1 MKNRMGTEPLR
12 QSRSEANKRDV
23 VRILIFAEDQKR
35 LTQLCLTLDS
45 PSYICIG
52 ARSISEAREALDYA
66 DLLTIILPVTGVES
80 FDLVREIRRRPGK
93 RDLPILLVC
102 DQNPAALLAQSGYSI
117 HWADVLVVSTPK
129 EEGLRSKIDY
139 FYEQRRQNIR
149 MVEQAAQLESE
160 RRFHL
165 LVESLP
171 EPIWISSSAGEIIYF
186 NARLRQVLGEIS
198 RTQWHEILHPED
210 RLRVEDAWLESLNT
224 GQLFESQLRFRDRQ
238 GQFRWF
244 LVRAAPIRSDSGEI
258 IQWFGT
264 CTDIHEKAVEC
275 SKFEHFLDS
284 LVENLPEMVF
294 VKDAKELR
302 FIRVNRAGE
311 QVMGFREEE
320 MLGKN
325 DYDFFPKDQADFFV
339 GKDRAVLASGKL
351 LDITEEP
358 IDTSKGR
365 KYLHTKK
372 IPLLGEDG
380 KPEYLLGIS
389 QNITEEKRNKEAL
402 KHAYDGL
409 EKRVQERTQELARA
423 NEQLRDKGEMLHA
436 IIDHLSDG
444 ILLLDPQ
451 WKYIYLN
458 EAGGS
463 LLGISGGAIAP
474 EGRIFEKG
482 IEITD
487 EEGKPVPVE
496 LLPGRQVLAG
506 ARNPK
511 PVVVKLRFRN
521 PHRECWVMISAAP
534 VLDERG
540 LLTHAVVIL
549 KDFTERKRL
558 EDQQRILAQ
567 AGPTLASSLD
577 YDLTLKRIA
586 ELMVPNVADWVYINL
601 MDRDGIPRT
610 AVTHHWKPA
619 YLKKVEEIR
628 RKYPRD
634 WDAVI
639 ADPRVF
645 KTGKSEFYPE
655 LNEEILTV
663 GYRSPERARAIMEN
677 FDPKSAMVVAIHGAS
692 RVLGVMTL
700 VSAESGRSYDE
711 ADLKFAE
718 ELASRAGLAI
728 ENAILYKKTGEAV
741 ALRDEFLTIASH
753 ELKTPITSLKLQL
766 QMVRRRIK
774 SDTGAPPSR
783 EFIEKSFD
791 VAITQ
796 VGRLTTLVEDL
807 LDVSRMRAGKLGLNL
822 ESVNVSEMLHEIV
835 ERYRSHFES
844 TKTPLSVK
852 IQPGILA
859 QWDRS
864 RIEQVIVNLISNA
877 LKYAPGKEVSIDL
890 RTQLSRAMITIED
903 HGPGVRKTEQDRIFE
918 RFERAVSARNVS
930 GLGLGLF
937 ISKGIIHSHRG
948 EIWIESEP
956 GHGAKFTVAI
966 PLFPAGVQPT

>member
-1 MKNRMGTEPLR
+1 MMSGMGSEALRKNRPEDH
-12 QSRSEANKRDV
+12 KKDV
-23 VRILIFAEDQKR
+23 VRILIFAEDQQR
-35 LTQLCLTLDS
+35 LTRLCLILDA

-52 ARSISEAREALDYA
+52 ARSLSEARGALEYE
-66 DLLTIILPVTGVES
+66 DLLAVVLPVTSAKS
-80 FDLVREIRRRPGK
+80 FDLVREIRRRPG
-93 RDLPILLVC
+93 RREFPILLVC
-102 DQNPAALLAQSGYSI
+102 DENPAPLLAESGYSI
-117 HWADVLVVSTPK
+117 HWADVLVVHTRE

-139 FYEQRRQNIR
+139 FYEQRHQNIR

-171 EPIWISSSAGEIIYF
+171 ELIWTSSSGGEITYF
-186 NARLRQVLGEIS
+186 NERLREVLGDLSQTHWYEL
-198 RTQWHEILHPED
+198 LHQED
-210 RLRVEDAWLESLNT
+210 RLRVEGAWLESVYT

-238 GQFRWF
+238 GHFRWF
-244 LVRAAPIRSDSGEI
+244 LVRAAPIRNESGAI

-275 SKFEHFLDS
+275 SKSERFLNS

-294 VKDAKELR
+294 VKDAKDLR
-302 FIRVNRAGE
+302 FIRVNRTGQ

-339 GKDRAVLASGKL
+339 AKDRAVLASGKL

-358 IDTSKGR
+358 IDTLKGR

-372 IPLLGEDG
+372 IPLFGEDG

-389 QNITEEKRNKEAL
+389 QNITEEKRTKEAL
-402 KHAYDGL
+402 KHAYDDL

-423 NEQLRDKGEMLHA
+423 NGQLRDKGEMLHA
-436 IIDHLSDG
+436 IINNLSDG
-444 ILLLDPQ
+444 VLLIDPQ

-458 EAGGS
+458 EAGGAI
-463 LLGISGGAIAP
+463 LGIPAGTIAH
-474 EGRIFEKG
+474 EGRIFVKG

-487 EEGKPVPVE
+487 EEGKPIPVE

-506 ARNPK
+506 AVNPK
-511 PVVVKLRFRN
+511 PIVAKFSF
-521 PHRECWVMISAAP
+521 PSQHRECWVMISAAP
-534 VLDERG
+534 VLDEHG
-540 LLTHAVVIL
+540 TLTHAVVIL

-610 AVTHHWKPA
+610 AVTHHWNPT

-628 RKYPRD
+628 KKYPRD
-634 WDAVI
+634 WEAVI

-645 KTGKSEFYPE
+645 KTGKSELYPE

-663 GYRSPERARAIMEN
+663 GYRSPERARAMIETFN
-677 FDPKSAMVVAIHGAS
+677 PKSAMVVPIQGAA

-700 VSAESGRSYDE
+700 VSAESGRHYDP

-718 ELASRAGLAI
+718 ELAARAGLAI

-753 ELKTPITSLKLQL
+753 ELKTPVTSLKLQL

-774 SDTGAPPSR
+774 SETGPPPSK

-791 VAITQ
+791 IAITQ

-822 ESVNVSEMLHEIV
+822 ESINVSEMLNEIV

-844 TKTPLSVK
+844 TKTPLTVK
-852 IQPGILA
+852 IQPAIMA

-864 RIEQVIVNLISNA
+864 RVEQVIVNLISNA
-877 LKYAPGKEVSIDL
+877 LKYAPGKEVSIEL
-890 RTQLSRAMITIED
+890 KTQLSRAIIAIED
-903 HGPGVRKTEQDRIFE
+903 HGPGVRKSEHDRIFE

-956 GHGAKFTVAI
+956 GQGAKFTVAI
-966 PLFPAGVQPT
+966 PLFPSTVRPI